1 MNELIQAVWVD
12 TNSWHCA
19 VKERKN
25 KCKKRTNLIA

>member
-12 TNSWHCA
+12 TNLWHCA

-25 KCKKRTNLIA
+25 KCKKGLI